1 MDVQELYAQAL
12 EAVDARHWAEARDLL
27 QQVLQME
34 AGYRDTAELLEL
46 AERLALAEQAIAE
59 RRAATER
66 ELAREDAADEKVR
79 GPAWVGPALFLGA
92 IGLVAT
98 LLNLLLQNAK

>member
-12 EAVDARHWAEARDLL
+12 EAVDARQWVEASALL

-59 RRAATER
+59 RRAA
-66 ELAREDAADEKVR
+66 AGQDAAEEEVHDEKVR
-79 GPAWVGPALFLGA
+79 GPAWVGLAFFMGVV
-92 IGLVAT
+92 GLIAT